1 MNGGV
6 VEGGGGCGCADGCGG
21 CGGGGWVACSC
32 LPLCDLGMESPVL
45 LAPSRKLG
53 ATYLPVLAGLAAFS
67 ARESDSVRLS

>member
-1 MNGGV
+1 MSAGV

-21 CGGGGWVACSC
+21 WGWVACSC